1 MAIFP
6 DLFGGVYVFAKNKG
20 WNSKYKLIE
29 EEEEEEE
36 EDVTSGGAM
45 NTLSLDDRAPGFSA
59 PVQESGGPPHSVTV
73 IP

>member
-20 WNSKYKLIE
+20 WNSEYKLIE
-29 EEEEEEE
+29 EEEEED

-45 NTLSLDDRAPGFSA
+45 STLSLEDRAPGFSV